1 MRQYSLSDQANGE
14 SYRISVKRE
23 AMGVPGLVSNFLHD
37 GLRLGDEV
45 ELFAPAGDFVF
56 KNKGKPVV
64 AISAGVG
71 LTPMQAIL
79 ESLAEQRSEA
89 EVHYLHACENHEQ
102 HSFKKRVKQL
112 ATKLNLIHHTWYNQD
127 HDPEESVHHGLMDLS
142 TITTLPLEDGDFYL
156 CGPVGFM
163 QFAKQQL
170 QNLGVDSDRI
180 HYEVFG
186 PHQDF

>member
-1 MRQYSLSDQANGE
+1 
-14 SYRISVKRE
+14 
-23 AMGVPGLVSNFLHD
+23 
-37 GLRLGDEV
+37 
-45 ELFAPAGDFVF
+45 
-56 KNKGKPVV
+56 
-64 AISAGVG
+64 
-71 LTPMQAIL
+71 
-79 ESLAEQRSEA
+79 
-89 EVHYLHACENHEQ
+89 
-102 HSFKKRVKQL
+102 VKQL